1 MSRNWGARVG
11 FGAPSVVLENEVLR
25 VTVLLDGGHVVEF
38 NHKPRDLDHVWLAP
52 DAFPPPGPDFLDSYP
67 GGWQEVLP
75 NGGAP
80 SRHRGAVLGQ
90 HAEVANL
97 RWDAE
102 VVEDDPTGVAVRLS
116 VVTRRFPLRLTK
128 VLRLRAGEARL
139 SVEED
144 LTNAA
149 PVPVEVMWGQHL
161 AYGAPFL
168 RPGARIVLPDGVR
181 VTPHAGAIN
190 PPHRA
195 MRAGGPYDWPL
206 VPAPDGGTTDLS
218 VVPAPGSPSDIAYLS
233 GFGDNGW
240 YELRSGDDGA
250 GVQVAWD
257 ATVLP
262 YLWLWH
268 ELGATADWPW
278 WGRAY
283 VVGLEPFAGYPTD
296 GLAAAV
302 ANGSALTLEPHGA
315 RHLAWSIGVVTDE

>member
-1 MSRNWGARVG
+1 M
-11 FGAPSVVLENEVLR
+11 
-25 VTVLLDGGHVVEF
+25 
-38 NHKPRDLDHVWLAP
+38 
-52 DAFPPPGPDFLDSYP
+52 
-67 GGWQEVLP
+67 
-75 NGGAP
+75 
-80 SRHRGAVLGQ
+80 
-90 HAEVANL
+90 
-97 RWDAE
+97 
-102 VVEDDPTGVAVRLS
+102 
-116 VVTRRFPLRLTK
+116 
-128 VLRLRAGEARL
+128 
-139 SVEED
+139 
-144 LTNAA
+144 
-149 PVPVEVMWGQHL
+149 
-161 AYGAPFL
+161 
-168 RPGARIVLPDGVR
+168 
-181 VTPHAGAIN
+181 
-190 PPHRA
+190 
-195 MRAGGPYDWPL
+195 
-206 VPAPDGGTTDLS
+206 PAPDGGTTDLS